1 MTPKQQHA
9 SLKIAVKRA
18 IVVLDTLGDNE
29 MRFQNM
35 GQVWN
40 RATADAS
47 LAYGYNETRV
57 RIVPTAREIAQ
68 AETVADWLAWLGTAE
83 GPFSV
88 PRLVS
93 WSHDDPIWRIAE
105 RERCSERTI
114 HNRIDRSIA
123 AILLEFGGETVDVPE
138 VDEAPA
144 KAHLP
149 NFMTE
154 RPTVGPTQAV
164 NQHGKCWIDGVGFMK
179 DGKRL
184 RTGYEKAERFL
195 RQANAH

>member
-1 MTPKQQHA
+1 MTPKQLHTA
-9 SLKIAVKRA
+9 LKVAVKRA
-18 IVVLDTLGDNE
+18 IIIMDSLGDTE
-29 MRFQNM
+29 MRFQNL
-35 GQVWN
+35 GQVWS
-40 RATADAS
+40 RATADAI

-68 AETVADWLAWLGTAE
+68 ADIVADWLAWLGHNHGGVE
-83 GPFSV
+83 
-88 PRLVS
+88 RLVS
-93 WSHDDPIWRIAE
+93 WAHDDPIWRIAE

-123 AILLEFGGETVDVPE
+123 AILREFGGEAVDLPE
-138 VDEAPA
+138 IEEAPVR
-144 KAHLP
+144 AHLP

-154 RPTVGPTQAV
+154 RPTIGSAQAV